1 MVLIYILFLS
11 YWVKKMNLWLFH
23 LWQQFDEKKNVTI
36 LLFKT
41 EHFSLFMNFFIK
53 FSF

>member
-1 MVLIYILFLS
+1 MLLIYILFLS
-11 YWVKKMNLWLFH
+11 YWVKKWTCGSNICDSSLMNENLY
-23 LWQQFDEKKNVTI
+23 I

-41 EHFSLFMNFFIK
+41 EHFSMFMNFFNK